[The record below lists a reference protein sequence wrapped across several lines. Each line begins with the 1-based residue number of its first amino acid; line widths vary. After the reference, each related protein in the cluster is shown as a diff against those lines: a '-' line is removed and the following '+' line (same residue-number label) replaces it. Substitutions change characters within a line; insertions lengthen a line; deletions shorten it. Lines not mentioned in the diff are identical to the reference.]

1 MKVLDLPPVWLAG
14 LLGVAY
20 LMRLAL
26 PELLIS
32 GVWLRGFATLLIV
45 LGVGIML
52 AALWEFWH
60 ARTTVVPRN
69 TPSAFLRRGIYRF
82 TRNPIYLGD
91 ALVLSGAILWWGVL
105 PALILVPLFIA
116 LINKRF
122 ILGEEATLRDL
133 YADEYD
139 QWSKKTQRWLW

>member
-32 GVWLRGFATLLIV
+32 GVWLRGFAALLIV

-122 ILGEEATLRDL
+122 ILGEEAILRDL

>member
-20 LMRLAL
+20 VMRFAL

-32 GVWLRGFATLLIV
+32 GVWLRGFAALLIV

-122 ILGEEATLRDL
+122 ILGEEAILRDL

>member
-32 GVWLRGFATLLIV
+32 GGWLRGFATLLIV

-122 ILGEEATLRDL
+122 ILGEEAILRDL

>member
-122 ILGEEATLRDL
+122 ILGEEAILRDL

>member
-14 LLGVAY
+14 LLGVSY

-122 ILGEEATLRDL
+122 ILGEEAILRDL